1 MGDDPL
7 HLLASGSQVD
17 GHQLALGQLRP
28 VGRAGEEGDGEPR
41 IGQVEEGRGALHEVS
56 FLDLH
61 AAHPGRPV
69 GHDHVARHEE
79 HVIQD
84 RPDRNVHGELAGGQQ
99 GGTGDHLVVDSGLGA
114 TADRVVDAGVLVRS
128 LVGLDGHDHRVAL
141 GHLTATGQRE
151 LRKVGGLDLDGR
163 PIPVAQPVG
172 AARFHDEPDGHRL
185 VGLDVVVGPDGNGQ
199 GDALEP
205 LLHRDVA
212 VRRVEVDVGGGGSL
226 EHVEDVEV
234 LDQLDGRLDG
244 ERRHSR
250 LGDRL
255 AIGTQDQ
262 DRHVGNVGIIDA
274 DRHLVGAGEHVPAGL
289 GHPEVLVK
297 GFEQVGQPLLLVAKE
312 RQRVILGIEGVGEP
326 ILGVLQPVGQSILL
340 VAQEGEGVGLG
351 LEGVT
356 CRLEFS
362 GLLPSDL
369 QRVVVGIEGLP
380 PCGHG
385 DVLGVQVGIGIFKCC
400 LQDHQLVGLGRRVV
414 SRDGL
419 GHRDDALV
427 HQLLLNVGLQVPQCL
442 EGIHLGLL
450 RLDGD
455 HGFGDVI
462 EEFRPPLLQVGDL
475 DPYVVLPEALDGG
488 RGIGDLV
495 HELRPPL
502 LLVVDLC
509 LQVVD
514 DEGPGGHAGQRVEA
528 AADRHL
534 QVLVRLAVLVQQR
547 HYLQRRREP
556 SRRQHDRVARIH
568 EVVIHGDVT
577 RDRDRN
583 LQVGGR
589 GHVGG
594 DGDDHGAALLD
605 DDGHGTQR
613 DGRHRRVG
621 CRHSV
626 HHEGCHGHDSHRL
639 ASLES
644 DRPTFRRAD
653 PYRYGVDGA
662 DRVAGWIAL
671 ERNGHHLVDLRCG
684 PGVSVVG
691 LPCRQTRPRL
701 LGVEPV
707 HVANLVSGAL
717 QDRLQL

>member
-1 MGDDPL
+1 M
-7 HLLASGSQVD
+7 
-17 GHQLALGQLRP
+17 
-28 VGRAGEEGDGEPR
+28 
-41 IGQVEEGRGALHEVS
+41 
-56 FLDLH
+56 
-61 AAHPGRPV
+61 
-69 GHDHVARHEE
+69 
-79 HVIQD
+79 
-84 RPDRNVHGELAGGQQ
+84 
-99 GGTGDHLVVDSGLGA
+99 
-114 TADRVVDAGVLVRS
+114 
-128 LVGLDGHDHRVAL
+128 
-141 GHLTATGQRE
+141 
-151 LRKVGGLDLDGR
+151 
-163 PIPVAQPVG
+163 
-172 AARFHDEPDGHRL
+172 
-185 VGLDVVVGPDGNGQ
+185 
-199 GDALEP
+199 
-205 LLHRDVA
+205 
-212 VRRVEVDVGGGGSL
+212 
-226 EHVEDVEV
+226 
-234 LDQLDGRLDG
+234 
-244 ERRHSR
+244 
-250 LGDRL
+250 
-255 AIGTQDQ
+255 
-262 DRHVGNVGIIDA
+262 
-274 DRHLVGAGEHVPAGL
+274 
-289 GHPEVLVK
+289 K

-362 GLLPSDL
+362 GLLPSGL

-385 DVLGVQVGIGIFKCC
+385 DVLGVQVGIGLLECC
-400 LQDHQLVGLGRRVV
+400 FQDHQLVGLGRRVV
-414 SRDGL
+414 SIDGL

-427 HQLLLNVGLQVPQCL
+427 HQLLLNVGLQVPKSL

-462 EEFRPPLLQVGDL
+462 EEFRPPFLQVGDL

-556 SRRQHDRVARIH
+556 SRRQQDRVARIH

-589 GHVGG
+589 SHVSG
-594 DGDDHGAALLD
+594 DGHDDRAALLD
-605 DDGHGTQR
+605 DDGHGAQR
-613 DGRHRRVG
+613 DGRYRRVG

-691 LPCRQTRPRL
+691 LPGRQPRPRL

-707 HVANLVSGAL
+707 HVAHVVSGTI
-717 QDRLQL
+717 QDRLQLEDVVSVRTDVQLPVEGEVAGDGDRLTPIDAEECVTLGHDLTGLHPDAADPTIGRRVDGLQLVAAQLAPDGHLVGEGPDGHRLGDRPVHPRGGGPGLSGPRQHGGQQGRQPSDEEEGDEGLLHGWNLRVGRSVAPRAVRPGVIRRRAGSVR